1 MEIKIKTTILQLV
14 TVTAIIMTII
24 TMQIIKSII
33 TISMSITI
41 IIIIKIMTKI
51 MIKHNNLIVISSP
64 RILFA
69 CMTFVHS

>member
-1 MEIKIKTTILQLV
+1 MEIIITTTVLQLFTVTTIF
-14 TVTAIIMTII
+14 MTII

-33 TISMSITI
+33 AISISITI
-41 IIIIKIMTKI
+41 MIIIKIMTKI
-51 MIKHNNLIVISSP
+51 MIKNNNLIVISSP